1 MTSREKSPGG
11 SSPGGSS
18 TGAPGTEA
26 SGTGVSRPGTP
37 GTDPEPRT
45 GPGGTPAVAA
55 PSAPASA
62 ADRAAP
68 AASRAAD
75 FGIDTTTKTTGEA
88 IRAYVQNLRNGDLG
102 TLPALLGLAALF
114 VLFTVLDS
122 SGTFPSLINL
132 ANLLQQGAGQ
142 TVIAMGLVYVLL
154 IGEIDLAAGTASGLA
169 AAVLALH
176 LVGDGNLLGA
186 MGGLVFGA
194 FVVVMLVAVALAAWL
209 RIWTGA
215 AFAALG
221 VLLLLVGFPP
231 NPWLEMVLAV
241 CVGVVIGVLTGFLVA
256 KFGMPSF
263 VVTLA
268 LFIAWQG
275 VILQLIGD
283 GGTLGLRDPVLIAVA
298 NGSMSTAGSWLLFL
312 VAAGG
317 YAAVLLYGQVRR
329 RRLGLVAQPTGLVLI
344 KIVAVVVLAALATFL
359 LTLDRSPGAIRIA
372 GVPYVVPI
380 VLVILVAGTFVLD
393 RTRFGRHVYAVGG
406 NREAARRAGIDV
418 VRIRATVFVISS
430 ALAALGAII
439 YSSKVGSVSP
449 ASGGGNTLLFAVGA
463 AVIGGTSLF
472 GGRGRVS
479 NAVIGGAVLATVNNG
494 LGLLGQPASVV
505 FLVNGVVL
513 LLAAGVDVL
522 SRRRSAVAGR

>member
-1 MTSREKSPGG
+1 MATHRTPEGGAVPPTPPTDPEPGPDGAG
-11 SSPGGSS
+11 STRTDSDRTDGDRTDP
-18 TGAPGTEA
+18 
-26 SGTGVSRPGTP
+26 RPGTP
-37 GTDPEPRT
+37 TAT
-45 GPGGTPAVAA
+45 AL
-55 PSAPASA
+55 SA

-68 AASRAAD
+68 AATRSAD
-75 FGIDTTTKTTGEA
+75 FGIDTTTKSTGEA
-88 IRAYVQNLRNGDLG
+88 VRAYLQNLRNGDLG
-102 TLPALLGLAALF
+102 SLPALLGLLALF
-114 VLFTVLDS
+114 VVFTVLDS
-122 SGTFPSLINL
+122 GGVFPSLLNL

-142 TVIAMGLVYVLL
+142 TVIAMGLVFVLL

-169 AAVLALH
+169 ASVLALH
-176 LVGDGNLLGA
+176 LVSNGNLLGA
-186 MGGLVFGA
+186 MGTTVFVA
-194 FVVVMLVAVALAAWL
+194 FVVIFAVAIALAAWL

-215 AFAALG
+215 AFAAIGL
-221 VLLLLVGFPP
+221 LLLLVGFPP
-231 NPWLEMVLAV
+231 NAWLEMLLAV
-241 CVGVVIGVLTGFLVA
+241 CTGVVIGVLTGFLVA
-256 KFGMPSF
+256 KFGMPAF

-283 GGTLGLRDPVLIAVA
+283 GGTLGLRDPVLVAVA
-298 NGSMSTAGSWLLFL
+298 NGNMSTVGSWLLFL

-317 YAAVLLYGQVRR
+317 YAAVLLTRQVRR
-329 RRLGLVAQPTGLVLI
+329 RKLGLVAQPTGLVLI
-344 KIVAVVVLAALATFL
+344 KIAAVVLLAGIVTFL
-359 LTLDRSPGAIRIA
+359 LTLDRSPGTIRIA

-380 VLVILVAGTFVLD
+380 VLVILVAGTFLLD

-406 NREAARRAGIDV
+406 NREAARRAGINV
-418 VRIRATVFVISS
+418 VRIRASVFVISS

-505 FLVNGVVL
+505 FLVNGIVL

-522 SRRRSAVAGR
+522 SRRRSAAAGR